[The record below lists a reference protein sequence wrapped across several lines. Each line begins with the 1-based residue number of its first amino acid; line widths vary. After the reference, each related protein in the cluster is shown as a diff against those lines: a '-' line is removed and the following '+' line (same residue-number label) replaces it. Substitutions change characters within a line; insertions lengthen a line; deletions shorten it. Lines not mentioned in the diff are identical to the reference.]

1 MSTRLSVSL
10 AAVAGNYDRLCAR
23 AAGRVAAVVKAD
35 GYGLGAGPIA
45 QHLAQLGCVEFFVAT
60 SDEGRQLRR
69 VLPEPVIYILEGA
82 TAESVETLVEHELT
96 PVLNSLSQ
104 CARWNPTRRGAALH
118 IDTGMYRL
126 GLAPDE
132 AATLPNDLALT
143 LVITHLACADEPDNP
158 ANASQV
164 AQIQGLYQSLRRRFP
179 NAGLS
184 ICNSGGLL
192 AGLGPEDVGRG
203 GIGLYGGNPHTAGA
217 NPMQPVACFEA
228 QVLQIRDVPPGSH
241 VGYGG
246 TYTAPTG
253 GVRLAVVGAGYAD
266 GVPRLLSGH
275 GSVWL
280 GGRQCPIVG
289 RVSMDCTNV
298 DIGDADV
305 AEGDWA
311 ELLGTH
317 IELDTVAALAQ
328 TIGYEILTGL
338 GRRTSRT
345 YLDGFLN

>member
-1 MSTRLSVSL
+1 MTE
-10 AAVAGNYDRLCAR
+10 LCAQ

-45 QHLAQLGCVEFFVAT
+45 QHLMRLGCVEFFVAT

-69 VLPEPVIYILEGA
+69 ALPQSVIYILEGA
-82 TAESVETLVEHELT
+82 TAESVETLIDHQLT

-104 CARWNPTRRGAALH
+104 CARWNPTGRSAALH
-118 IDTGMYRL
+118 IDTGMHRL

-132 AATLPNDLALT
+132 VTVVSNDLALK

-158 ANASQV
+158 ANAAQL
-164 AQIQGLYQSLRRRFP
+164 AQIQTLYQSVQRRFP

-184 ICNSGGLL
+184 ICNSAGLL
-192 AGLGPEDVGRG
+192 AGLGPEDLGRA
-203 GIGLYGGNPHTAGA
+203 GISLYGGNPFTAAA
-217 NPMQPVACFEA
+217 NPMQPVVRFEA
-228 QVLQIRDVPPGSH
+228 QVLQIRTVPAGGH

-246 TYTAPTG
+246 TYTAPAAG
-253 GVRLAVVGAGYAD
+253 ARLAVVGAGYAD
-266 GVPRLLSGH
+266 GVPRLLSGN

-280 GGRQCPIVG
+280 GRRQCPIVG

-298 DIGDADV
+298 EIGDADV

-317 IELDTVAALAQ
+317 IELDAVAAWAQ

-338 GRRTSRT
+338 GRRTTRT
-345 YLDGFLN
+345 YLDGFLSSTGSLN

>member
-10 AAVAGNYDRLCAR
+10 AAVAANYDRLCEH

-60 SDEGRQLRR
+60 SDEGRQLRQD
-69 VLPEPVIYILEGA
+69 LPEPVIYILEGA
-82 TAESVETLVEHELT
+82 TAESVDTLVDYELT
-96 PVLNSLSQ
+96 PVLNSLPQ
-104 CARWNPTRRGAALH
+104 CARWNPTGRSAALH

-132 AATLPNDLALT
+132 VATLSDDLAIT

-158 ANASQV
+158 ANASQL
-164 AQIQGLYQSLRRRFP
+164 AQIKALYQSLQRRFP
-179 NAGLS
+179 NTDLS
-184 ICNSGGLL
+184 ICNSAGLL
-192 AGLGPEDVGRG
+192 GGLGPEDLGRA
-203 GIGLYGGNPHTAGA
+203 GISLYGGNPFTSTA
-217 NPMQPVACFEA
+217 NPMQPVVRFEA
-228 QVLQIRDVPPGSH
+228 QVLQIRTVPPGGH
-241 VGYGG
+241 VGYGA
-246 TYTAPTG
+246 TYTAPAAG
-253 GVRLAVVGAGYAD
+253 ARLAIIGAGYAD

-280 GGRQCPIVG
+280 GGRQCPIIG

-298 DIGDADV
+298 EIGDADV

-311 ELLGTH
+311 ELLGTR
-317 IELDTVAALAQ
+317 IELDVVAAQAQ

-338 GRRTSRT
+338 GRRTART
-345 YLDGFLN
+345 YLDGPLK